1 MAINNTSGPLP
12 DVLGRVRV
20 GSPVMWRFPTGEL
33 PLTATSY
40 QIRLVKVDFL
50 FSRRRQASSV

>member
-1 MAINNTSGPLP
+1 MLNCTSGPLP

-33 PLTATSY
+33 PLTA
-40 QIRLVKVDFL
+40 LV
-50 FSRRRQASSV
+50 